1 MSIFFFC
8 DFKPLLGSIYLIA
21 FFLIH
26 QSSSIHNIISK
37 WIMIYRFWLKG
48 NSTDF
53 TCWKCYNYPQCNWV
67 ITGGNFFRLHAAS
80 CWDTKKS
87 LAVFFPTYAVVLTSR
102 LKWAPPFH
110 VHVNKCCWSFSVIQV
125 FWSECCIVG
134 NWTCFSFFFEET
146 ETSTVAYDSALRLT
160 LVNQYPD
167 ITEYFYALILIL
179 LVR

>member
-1 MSIFFFC
+1 MFYKLKKSGWLAVTMWTYSYLKCQWWKVAKYIYQSTVLVYSYEVFVLYMSIFFFC

-110 VHVNKCCWSFSVIQV
+110 VHVN
-125 FWSECCIVG
+125 
-134 NWTCFSFFFEET
+134 
-146 ETSTVAYDSALRLT
+146 
-160 LVNQYPD
+160 
-167 ITEYFYALILIL
+167 
-179 LVR
+179 